1 MSGKTTILHSC
12 DIHWSCLYEFNGKDV
27 YTKSARESGFGL
39 VQSIN
44 RTQAWRVLHG
54 SVKDLLMG
62 SFLGCPVIGLTTGL
76 VLDAPSPQCF
86 EVLCYTRMRK
96 ISVWYNL
103 CLIA

>member
-27 YTKSARESGFGL
+27 YTKSAVRSGFGL

-44 RTQAWRVLHG
+44 RTVAWRVLHG

-62 SFLGCPVIGLTTGL
+62 SFLGCPVIGLTAGVGFNAL
-76 VLDAPSPQCF
+76 SSLFF
-86 EVLCYTRMRK
+86 EVPCYTRMRK
-96 ISVWYNL
+96 VSVWYNL